1 MTRPIPIHERAK
13 RSRMIRVHPIKTG
26 SVQFRPAQI
35 RARARGLG
43 RWWPILSDRE
53 WTRDMPIY
61 CYLIE
66 HPEGL
71 FMIDAGETARV
82 MEQGFMP
89 RWNPYL
95 RHALRYKIR
104 PEDEVGPQLMRLG
117 FDPADV
123 GAVVMTSLALGHAGG
138 IDYFRRARIIVS
150 APEWSDA
157 MGGLG
162 RLADYPQKHWPK
174 WLTPRI
180 VTFNAGRLG
189 GLPRSQ
195 PLTGDGALYMVRT
208 PGHTPGHIA
217 AVLEDGG
224 YLYVF
229 SGDASYLRATMA
241 EAVPDGLAS
250 NPMQQTKTL
259 KAIRELAQSRPLI
272 YLPTFD
278 PDAERR
284 LAARDVNVD

>member
-1 MTRPIPIHERAK
+1 MTRPIPSPDRAK
-13 RSRMIRVHPIKTG
+13 RSRMIRIHPIRTG

-35 RARARGLG
+35 RARTSGLG
-43 RWWPILSDRE
+43 RWWRILSDQE
-53 WTRDMPIY
+53 WTRDMPIW

-71 FMIDAGETARV
+71 FMIDTGETARV
-82 MEQGFMP
+82 TEQGFMP

-95 RHALRYKIR
+95 RRALRYKIA
-104 PEDEVGPQLMRLG
+104 PEDEVGPQLKRLG

-123 GAVVMTSLALGHAGG
+123 SAVVMTSLTLGHAGG
-138 IDYFRRARIIVS
+138 LDYFPRARIVVS
-150 APEWSDA
+150 AQEWSGA
-157 MGGLG
+157 MGGVG
-162 RLADYPQKHWPK
+162 RLAAYPPKHWPK

-180 VTFNAGRLG
+180 VTFNAGPLG

-195 PLTGDGALYMVRT
+195 PITGDGSLYMVRT

-224 YLYVF
+224 FIYF
-229 SGDASYLRATMA
+229 FAGDASYLRATMA
-241 EAVPDGLAS
+241 EAVPDGMAS

-272 YLPTFD
+272 YLPTYD

-284 LAARDVNVD
+284 LAARDVSVD